1 MRDFDTM
8 ESTLRFAII
17 GILAVALIAATL
29 TNAIQTQN
37 VFAEEESQVSECLD
51 QFNGT
56 RTSPFVAD
64 DLVSIESKQGT
75 YNVSADYVSAQ
86 DDFAPSG
93 FFYWLIPTNTQPAS
107 AVFEEGETISFVI
120 RSNKDGVQAIPG
132 LSDAGD
138 VARLYSSDVS
148 DCDIVFDPNP
158 NKNSV
163 PSDKKFIL
171 DSVTVTDQGDGTYL
185 HTVVIPSKT
194 ILGDNFTKLFIEYRD
209 ESETRVYYSLPNV
222 EIVSGQPPGTLAD
235 ATNQATGQSM
245 YAGGRTFYGQQFSP
259 EAEIINKVVDCATL
273 ELRRHNAPPG
283 NAVIGF
289 YDSDMNLV
297 KQFGTIDVSILTT
310 GYKAYE
316 FCLPS
321 TDSGHQ
327 IQENQILAVAYDG
340 GDSINRID
348 VRRSNIGSG
357 PDYDGL
363 ASYHVNYDSIW
374 HIYNTDDKSRDLLFK
389 LTNN

>member
-1 MRDFDTM
+1 M
-8 ESTLRFAII
+8 ESALRFTITAI
-17 GILAVALIAATL
+17 LSVALIAATL
-29 TNAIQTQN
+29 TSAIQTQN
-37 VFAEEESQVSECLD
+37 VFAEEESQVTDCLD

-56 RTSPFVAD
+56 RTSPYVAD
-64 DLVSIESKQGT
+64 DIVSIDAKQGT
-75 YNVSADYVSAQ
+75 YNVSADYLSVQ
-86 DDFAPSG
+86 DDILPSG
-93 FFYWLIPTNTQPAS
+93 FFYELIPTNTQPAS

-120 RSNKDGVQAIPG
+120 RSNKAGVETVPG
-132 LSDAGD
+132 GSEAN
-138 VARLYSSDVS
+138 VARLYASDVS

-158 NKNSV
+158 NANSI
-163 PSDKKFIL
+163 PADKKFIL
-171 DSVTVTDQGDGTYL
+171 DSVTVTDLGDGTYL
-185 HTVVIPSKT
+185 HTVVIPSKA

-209 ESETRVYYSLPNV
+209 ETETRVYYSLPNV
-222 EIVSGQPPGTLAD
+222 EIVSGPPTGTLAD

-245 YAGGRTFYGQQFSP
+245 FAGGRTFYGEQFGP
-259 EAEIINKVVDCATL
+259 DADIINKVVDCATV
-273 ELRRHNAPPG
+273 ELRRHDAPTG
-283 NAVIGF
+283 NAEIGF

-297 KQFGTIDVSILTT
+297 KQFGTIDVSTLTT

-327 IQENQILAVAYDG
+327 IQENQILAVVYDS

>member
-1 MRDFDTM
+1 MA
-8 ESTLRFAII
+8 SKLRFAII
-17 GILAVALIAATL
+17 GILSVALIAATL
-29 TNAIQTQN
+29 TSAIQTQN
-37 VFAEEESQVSECLD
+37 VFAAEESQVSDCLD

-64 DLVSIESKQGT
+64 DLVSIEAKQGT
-75 YNVSADYVSAQ
+75 YDVSADYVSVQ
-86 DDFAPSG
+86 DDILPSG

-120 RSNKDGVQAIPG
+120 RSNKDGTSAI
-132 LSDAGD
+132 SD
-138 VARLYSSDVS
+138 VATLYSSDIS
-148 DCDIVFDPNP
+148 DCDIVFSPNP

-163 PSDKKFIL
+163 PSEKKLLL
-171 DSVTVTDQGDGTYL
+171 DSVTVTDLGDGTYL
-185 HTVVIPSKT
+185 HKVLIPSKT
-194 ILGDNFTKLFIEYRD
+194 IVGDNFTKLFIEYRD
-209 ESETRVYYSLPNV
+209 ETETRVYYSLPNV
-222 EIVSGQPPGTLAD
+222 EIVSGQPTGTLAD

-245 YAGGRTFYGQQFSP
+245 FADGRTFYGQQFSP
-259 EAEIINKVVDCATL
+259 DAAIIDKVVDCATV
-273 ELRRHNAPPG
+273 ELRRHDAPPG
-283 NAVIGF
+283 NAEIGF

-297 KQFGTIDVSILTT
+297 KQFGTIDVSTLTT

-327 IQENQILAVAYDG
+327 IQENQILAVVYDG

-363 ASYHVNYDSIW
+363 ASYHVNYDTIW